1 MNSKNNNIGVFVL
14 AKNEQPNIGRCLERL
29 RTAGWDVVV
38 LDSGSTDATKSIVR
52 KFDYAKCKDYH
63 YVNHCKAYN
72 DITTELALDYKY
84 AVILDSDMIVTEL
97 LQREI
102 SGLINSDASIKVID
116 SEILMCADGLP
127 LRYGSLCPPKS
138 CVFATGPSYFINS
151 GHAEKLQP
159 GIAVTRT
166 REKLWHDDRKS
177 YASYLQS
184 QLRYSKNLVVRTAAN
199 QMSFRD
205 WVRTKTPLL
214 IFAVPFVSYFLKRG
228 FLSGRAGGLYALDR
242 LIAEAIMYRQAL
254 SKKLG
259 DM

>member
-1 MNSKNNNIGVFVL
+1 MNSSKSSIGVFIL
-14 AKNEQPNIGRCLERL
+14 AKNEQANIGRCLENL
-29 RTAGWDVVV
+29 RPTRWDVVV
-38 LDSGSTDATKSIVR
+38 LDSGSTDNTKSIVEQFHFA
-52 KFDYAKCKDYH
+52 KFKDYC
-63 YVNHCKAYN
+63 YVDHCKAYN
-72 DITTELALDYKY
+72 DITTELALEYKY
-84 AVILDSDMIVTEL
+84 AVILDADMVVTEA
-97 LQREI
+97 LQMEI
-102 SGLINSDASIKVID
+102 AALTKSDATLAVID

-127 LRYGSLCPPKS
+127 LKHGSLCPPKS
-138 CVFATGPSYFINS
+138 WVFATGTSYFINS
-151 GHAEKLQP
+151 GHAEKLKP
-159 GIAVTRT
+159 GIEVTRSKA
-166 REKLWHDDRKS
+166 KLGHDDRKS

-205 WVRTKTPLL
+205 WVRTKTPVL

-228 FLSGRAGGLYALDR
+228 FMSGRAGGLYALDR